1 MFWVVKSPDDKVN
14 MEELSWICF
23 WQTNEL
29 VMSLDDD
36 EKLILQNDQT
46 LREAGVG
53 ESHSMKTV
61 LLNQWLA
68 NVCNL

>member
-1 MFWVVKSPDDKVN
+1 

-29 VMSLDDD
+29 VMSLEDD

-53 ESHSMKTV
+53 ESHSVKTV
-61 LLNQWLA
+61 LFNQLWSQSCEH
-68 NVCNL
+68 VVRI